1 MSFALPIRAS
11 ADQGGADA
19 WKDLSKSRDIS
30 AGYGEFEAIKRRIS
44 IWFPSK
50 SEPPPSGLWITRA
63 RMAEKRFCVCM
74 NISTQATQRGPK
86 HRARTPR
93 WPRVT
98 TLAAAASMFGLMA
111 TGMLALQPASAVQDA
126 TTHADVMLMPDPPTC
141 DVFACTWTLTPA
153 TDAYSFILGRDSAVP
168 GGVIMIDVQSA
179 EVMPGIIN
187 AWSAR
192 LVDPSRI
199 VIVDFFAGTSRVW
212 DNGGIALQASPN
224 SADPASLMPSAISAM
239 TRLQQPFDP
248 ALDGRVR
255 IRQMFVPS
263 VALRTLAAPTE
274 QQLATFGSDLS
285 AVATLK
291 FSEPVSGF
299 DTTDLRL
306 SPMSQGCVVSS
317 VLDSGD
323 HYNFTVLVRSCS
335 SQWMSMSL
343 LPGAVAGNGDGPD
356 AEVYFAPIQPAVLA
370 GVQAQATPTPTA
382 SPTASPSIA
391 PTSTPTPT
399 LEPSVT
405 VTPAPSVT
413 VTPEQSATVTP
424 APTATVAPE
433 VTTPL
438 PVPPAVEP
446 ATPGAEP
453 VAPEQVEPP
462 AAESVPEPQAEPV
475 RASLAS
481 QRSDEQAGA
490 ISVVSD
496 GGSDGGTP
504 TKHVVA
510 AEPIANEVD
519 QQEPASSPE
528 WLMPVAAGLAAVG
541 GVTAGAV
548 AAQRLLGR
556 LSGRVKL
563 RLPRRRP
570 VGFGAA

>member
-1 MSFALPIRAS
+1 
-11 ADQGGADA
+11 
-19 WKDLSKSRDIS
+19 
-30 AGYGEFEAIKRRIS
+30 
-44 IWFPSK
+44 
-50 SEPPPSGLWITRA
+50 
-63 RMAEKRFCVCM
+63 
-74 NISTQATQRGPK
+74 
-86 HRARTPR
+86 
-93 WPRVT
+93 
-98 TLAAAASMFGLMA
+98 MFGLMA

-239 TRLQQPFDP
+239 TQLQQPFDP

-323 HYNFTVLVRSCS
+323 HYNFTVLVRSCT

-343 LPGAVAGNGDGPD
+343 LPGAVVGNGEGPD

-382 SPTASPSIA
+382 SPTASPRLHS
-391 PTSTPTPT
+391 
-399 LEPSVT
+399 
-405 VTPAPSVT
+405 
-413 VTPEQSATVTP
+413 
-424 APTATVAPE
+424 
-433 VTTPL
+433 
-438 PVPPAVEP
+438 
-446 ATPGAEP
+446 
-453 VAPEQVEPP
+453 
-462 AAESVPEPQAEPV
+462 
-475 RASLAS
+475 
-481 QRSDEQAGA
+481 
-490 ISVVSD
+490 
-496 GGSDGGTP
+496 GTP
-504 TKHVVA
+504 RRHRRGFRG
-510 AEPIANEVD
+510 
-519 QQEPASSPE
+519 
-528 WLMPVAAGLAAVG
+528 AGS
-541 GVTAGAV
+541 
-548 AAQRLLGR
+548 R
-556 LSGRVKL
+556 
-563 RLPRRRP
+563 
-570 VGFGAA
+570 